1 MNPRFNK
8 NCGQPKQL
16 QVNTYFFKGTRFPG
30 DAGLLF
36 PTGYMGSSMYHV
48 TVGKPDYVLGQGT
61 YTLMLMNWSAAT
73 SPTIEY
79 SLTVYQEGSG

>member
-1 MNPRFNK
+1 
-8 NCGQPKQL
+8 
-16 QVNTYFFKGTRFPG
+16 
-30 DAGLLF
+30 
-36 PTGYMGSSMYHV
+36 MYHV